1 MKIKFLFLS
10 AFLAFVLG
18 AFSGCAEEK
27 VVNDFEFKEFEEG
40 EQITLQSVM
49 DKQLVLVRQNGGFV
63 ILNDEKKVLMV
74 DIFGTFCAPCKE
86 EAPHLTQLWRKNAD
100 KFTLI
105 GLTHFESVSDDEVR
119 NFANNYGAFYF
130 ISNQKQNERLVKQIL
145 KDINYQNM
153 EQLPFKVVLKNGVY
167 QSVQDFWNKDKRV
180 KFYLGK
186 VPTSL
191 MQEDLKE
198 ILGQKNGTA
207 N

>member
-86 EAPHLTQLWRKNAD
+86 EAPHLTQLWHKNAD

-167 QSVQDFWNKDKRV
+167 QSVQDFWSKGKRV

-191 MQEDLKE
+191 MEEDLKG

>member
-10 AFLAFVLG
+10 ALLILG
-18 AFSGCAEEK
+18 VFSGCSEEK

-49 DKQLVLVRQNGGFV
+49 DKQLVLMRQNGGFV

-167 QSVQDFWNKDKRV
+167 QSVQDFWSKGKKV

-191 MQEDLKE
+191 MEEDLKG

>member
-10 AFLAFVLG
+10 ALLILG
-18 AFSGCAEEK
+18 VFSGCSEEK
-27 VVNDFEFKEFEEG
+27 VVNDFDFKEFEEG

-145 KDINYQNM
+145 KDIKYQNM

-167 QSVQDFWNKDKRV
+167 QSVQDFWNKGEKV

-191 MQEDLKE
+191 MEEDLKG

>member
-10 AFLAFVLG
+10 ALLILG
-18 AFSGCAEEK
+18 VFSGCSEEK

-167 QSVQDFWNKDKRV
+167 QSVQDFWNKGKKV
-180 KFYLGK
+180 NFYLGK

-191 MQEDLKE
+191 MEEDLKG
-198 ILGQKNGTA
+198 ILGQENGTA

>member
-10 AFLAFVLG
+10 ALLILG
-18 AFSGCAEEK
+18 VFSGCSEEK

-74 DIFGTFCAPCKE
+74 DIFGTFCTPCKE
-86 EAPHLTQLWRKNAD
+86 EAPHLTQLWSKNAD

-167 QSVQDFWNKDKRV
+167 QSVQDFWSKGKKV

-191 MQEDLKE
+191 MEEDLKG
-198 ILGQKNGTA
+198 ILDDKA

>member
-10 AFLAFVLG
+10 ALLILG
-18 AFSGCAEEK
+18 VFSGCSEEK

-167 QSVQDFWNKDKRV
+167 QSVQDFWSKGKKVN
-180 KFYLGK
+180 FYLGK

-191 MQEDLKE
+191 MEEDLKG

>member
-74 DIFGTFCAPCKE
+74 DIFGTFCTPCKE

-153 EQLPFKVVLKNGVY
+153 EQLPFKVALKNGVY
-167 QSVQDFWNKDKRV
+167 QSVQDFWSKGKRV

-191 MQEDLKE
+191 MQEDLKG
-198 ILGQKNGTA
+198 ILDDKTN
-207 N
+207 

>member
-10 AFLAFVLG
+10 ALLILG
-18 AFSGCAEEK
+18 VFSGCAEEK

-105 GLTHFESVSDDEVR
+105 GLTHFESVSDDEVQ

-167 QSVQDFWNKDKRV
+167 QSVQDFWSKGKKV

-191 MQEDLKE
+191 MEEDLRG
-198 ILGQKNGTA
+198 ILDDKA

>member
-74 DIFGTFCAPCKE
+74 DIFGTFCTPCKE

-167 QSVQDFWNKDKRV
+167 QSVQDFWSKGKRV

-191 MQEDLKE
+191 MQEDLKG
-198 ILGQKNGTA
+198 ILDDKTN
-207 N
+207 

>member
-10 AFLAFVLG
+10 ALLILGVFL
-18 AFSGCAEEK
+18 GCSEEK
-27 VVNDFEFKEFEEG
+27 IVNDFEFKEFEEG

-167 QSVQDFWNKDKRV
+167 QSVQDFWSKGKRV
-180 KFYLGK
+180 NFYLGK

-191 MQEDLKE
+191 MEEDLRG

>member
-10 AFLAFVLG
+10 ALLILG
-18 AFSGCAEEK
+18 VFSGCSEEK

-167 QSVQDFWNKDKRV
+167 QSVQDFWSKGKKV

-191 MQEDLKE
+191 MEEDLRG
-198 ILGQKNGTA
+198 ILGQENGTA

>member
-1 MKIKFLFLS
+1 MKIKFLLLS
-10 AFLAFVLG
+10 ALLILG
-18 AFSGCAEEK
+18 VFSGCSEEK

-167 QSVQDFWNKDKRV
+167 QSVQDFWSKGKKV

-191 MQEDLKE
+191 MEEDLKG

>member
-10 AFLAFVLG
+10 ALLILG
-18 AFSGCAEEK
+18 VFSGCSEEK
-27 VVNDFEFKEFEEG
+27 VVNDFEFNEFEDG

-167 QSVQDFWNKDKRV
+167 QSVQDFWSKGKKV

-191 MQEDLKE
+191 MEEDLRG
-198 ILGQKNGTA
+198 ILDDKA

>member
-74 DIFGTFCAPCKE
+74 DIFGTFCTPCKGRS
-86 EAPHLTQLWRKNAD
+86 ATPNA
-100 KFTLI
+100 TL
-105 GLTHFESVSDDEVR
+105 
-119 NFANNYGAFYF
+119 A
-130 ISNQKQNERLVKQIL
+130 QKCR
-145 KDINYQNM
+145 
-153 EQLPFKVVLKNGVY
+153 
-167 QSVQDFWNKDKRV
+167 
-180 KFYLGK
+180 
-186 VPTSL
+186 
-191 MQEDLKE
+191 
-198 ILGQKNGTA
+198 
-207 N
+207 

>member
-10 AFLAFVLG
+10 ALLILG

-74 DIFGTFCAPCKE
+74 DIFGTFCTPCKE

-167 QSVQDFWNKDKRV
+167 QSVQDFWSKGKKV

-191 MQEDLKE
+191 MEEDLRG
-198 ILGQKNGTA
+198 ILDDKA

>member
-10 AFLAFVLG
+10 ALLILG
-18 AFSGCAEEK
+18 VFSGCSEEK

-167 QSVQDFWNKDKRV
+167 QSVQDFWSKGKRV

-191 MQEDLKE
+191 MDEDLKG

>member
-1 MKIKFLFLS
+1 MMKIKFLFLS
-10 AFLAFVLG
+10 ALLILG
-18 AFSGCAEEK
+18 VFSGCSEEK

-40 EQITLQSVM
+40 ERITLQSVM

-74 DIFGTFCAPCKE
+74 DIFGTFCTPCKE

-167 QSVQDFWNKDKRV
+167 QSVQDFWSKGKKV

-191 MQEDLKE
+191 MEEDLKG
-198 ILGQKNGTA
+198 ILDDKA

>member
-10 AFLAFVLG
+10 ALLILG
-18 AFSGCAEEK
+18 VFSGCSEEK

-167 QSVQDFWNKDKRV
+167 QSVQDFWSKGKKV

-191 MQEDLKE
+191 MEEDLKG

>member
-10 AFLAFVLG
+10 ALLILG
-18 AFSGCAEEK
+18 VFSGCSEEK

-49 DKQLVLVRQNGGFV
+49 DKQLVLVRQKGGFV

-153 EQLPFKVVLKNGVY
+153 EQLPFKAR
-167 QSVQDFWNKDKRV
+167 FH
-180 KFYLGK
+180 
-186 VPTSL
+186 
-191 MQEDLKE
+191 
-198 ILGQKNGTA
+198 
-207 N
+207 

>member
-10 AFLAFVLG
+10 ALLILG
-18 AFSGCAEEK
+18 VFSGCSEEK

-63 ILNDEKKVLMV
+63 VLNDEKKVLMV

-86 EAPHLTQLWRKNAD
+86 EAPYLTQLWRKNAD

-167 QSVQDFWNKDKRV
+167 QSVQDFWNKGKKV

-191 MQEDLKE
+191 MEEDLRG
-198 ILGQKNGTA
+198 ILGQKNGAA

>member
-10 AFLAFVLG
+10 ALLILG
-18 AFSGCAEEK
+18 VFSGCSEEK

-49 DKQLVLVRQNGGFV
+49 DKQLVLVRQKGGFV

-167 QSVQDFWNKDKRV
+167 QSVQDFWSKGEKV

-191 MQEDLKE
+191 MEEDLRG
-198 ILGQKNGTA
+198 ILDDKA

>member
-167 QSVQDFWNKDKRV
+167 QSVQDFWSKGKRV

-191 MQEDLKE
+191 MQEDLKG
-198 ILGQKNGTA
+198 ILDDKA

>member
-10 AFLAFVLG
+10 ALLILG
-18 AFSGCAEEK
+18 VFSGCSEEK
-27 VVNDFEFKEFEEG
+27 VVNDFDFKEFEEG

-167 QSVQDFWNKDKRV
+167 QSVQDFWSKGKRV

-191 MQEDLKE
+191 MQEDLKG
-198 ILGQKNGTA
+198 ILGQENGTA

>member
-10 AFLAFVLG
+10 ALLILG
-18 AFSGCAEEK
+18 VFSGCSEEK

-130 ISNQKQNERLVKQIL
+130 ISNQKHNERLVKQIL

-167 QSVQDFWNKDKRV
+167 QSVQDFWSKGKKVN
-180 KFYLGK
+180 FYLGK

-191 MQEDLKE
+191 MEEDLKG

>member
-10 AFLAFVLG
+10 ALLILG
-18 AFSGCAEEK
+18 VFSGCSEEK

-167 QSVQDFWNKDKRV
+167 QSVQDFWSKGKKV

-191 MQEDLKE
+191 MEEDLKG
-198 ILGQKNGTA
+198 ILGQENGTA

>member
-10 AFLAFVLG
+10 ALLILG
-18 AFSGCAEEK
+18 VFSGCSEEK

-63 ILNDEKKVLMV
+63 ILNDEKNVLMV

-167 QSVQDFWNKDKRV
+167 QSVQDFWSKGKRV

-191 MQEDLKE
+191 MEEDLRG
-198 ILGQKNGTA
+198 ILDDKA

>member
-10 AFLAFVLG
+10 ALLILG
-18 AFSGCAEEK
+18 VFSGCAEEK
-27 VVNDFEFKEFEEG
+27 VVNDFEFKEFEDG

-105 GLTHFESVSDDEVR
+105 GLTHIESVSDDEVR

-167 QSVQDFWNKDKRV
+167 QSVQDFWSKGKRV

-191 MQEDLKE
+191 MQEDLKG
-198 ILGQKNGTA
+198 ILDDKTN
-207 N
+207 

>member
-10 AFLAFVLG
+10 ALLILG
-18 AFSGCAEEK
+18 VFSGCSEEK

-49 DKQLVLVRQNGGFV
+49 DKQLVLMRQNGGFV

-130 ISNQKQNERLVKQIL
+130 ISNQKHNERLVKQIL

-167 QSVQDFWNKDKRV
+167 QSVQDFWSKGKKVN
-180 KFYLGK
+180 FYLGK

-191 MQEDLKE
+191 MEEDLRG

>member
-10 AFLAFVLG
+10 ALLILG
-18 AFSGCAEEK
+18 VFSGCSEEK

-167 QSVQDFWNKDKRV
+167 QSVQDFWNKGKKV

-191 MQEDLKE
+191 MEEDLKG

>member
-10 AFLAFVLG
+10 ALLILGVFL
-18 AFSGCAEEK
+18 GCSEEK

-49 DKQLVLVRQNGGFV
+49 DKQLVLVRQKGGFV

-167 QSVQDFWNKDKRV
+167 QSVQDFWSKGKKVN
-180 KFYLGK
+180 FYLGK

-191 MQEDLKE
+191 MEEDLRG
-198 ILGQKNGTA
+198 ILDDKA

>member
-10 AFLAFVLG
+10 ALLILS

-167 QSVQDFWNKDKRV
+167 QSVQDFWSKGKRV

-191 MQEDLKE
+191 MQEDLKG
-198 ILGQKNGTA
+198 ILDDKA

>member
-10 AFLAFVLG
+10 ALLILG
-18 AFSGCAEEK
+18 VFSGCAEEK

-153 EQLPFKVVLKNGVY
+153 EQLPFKVVLKNSVY
-167 QSVQDFWNKDKRV
+167 QSVQDFWSKGKRV

-191 MQEDLKE
+191 MEEDLKG
-198 ILGQKNGTA
+198 ILGQENGTA

>member
-1 MKIKFLFLS
+1 MMKIKFLFLS
-10 AFLAFVLG
+10 ALLILG
-18 AFSGCAEEK
+18 VFSGCSEEK

-167 QSVQDFWNKDKRV
+167 QSVQDFWSKGKKVN
-180 KFYLGK
+180 FYLGK

-191 MQEDLKE
+191 MEEDLRG
-198 ILGQKNGTA
+198 ILDDKA

>member
-167 QSVQDFWNKDKRV
+167 QSVQDFWSKGKKV

-191 MQEDLKE
+191 MEEDLRG
-198 ILGQKNGTA
+198 ILDDKA

>member
-10 AFLAFVLG
+10 SLLILG
-18 AFSGCAEEK
+18 VFSGCSEEK

-167 QSVQDFWNKDKRV
+167 QSVQDFWSKGEKV

-191 MQEDLKE
+191 MEEDLKG
-198 ILGQKNGTA
+198 ILDDKTN
-207 N
+207 

>member
-10 AFLAFVLG
+10 ALLILG
-18 AFSGCAEEK
+18 VFSGCSEEK

-40 EQITLQSVM
+40 DQITLQSVM

-100 KFTLI
+100 KFALI

-130 ISNQKQNERLVKQIL
+130 ISNQKHNERLVKQIL

-167 QSVQDFWNKDKRV
+167 QSVQDFWSKGKKV

-191 MQEDLKE
+191 MEEDLKG

>member
-10 AFLAFVLG
+10 AFLAFVLS
-18 AFSGCAEEK
+18 AFSGCSEEK

-49 DKQLVLVRQNGGFV
+49 DKQFVLVRQNGGFV

-167 QSVQDFWNKDKRV
+167 QSVQDFWSKGKRV
-180 KFYLGK
+180 NFYLGK

-191 MQEDLKE
+191 MEEDLRG
-198 ILGQKNGTA
+198 ILDDKA

>member
-10 AFLAFVLG
+10 ALLILG
-18 AFSGCAEEK
+18 VFSGCSEEK

-63 ILNDEKKVLMV
+63 ILNDEKKALMV

-167 QSVQDFWNKDKRV
+167 QSVQDFWSKGKKV

-191 MQEDLKE
+191 MEEDLKG
-198 ILGQKNGTA
+198 ILGQENGAA

>member
-10 AFLAFVLG
+10 ALLILG
-18 AFSGCAEEK
+18 VFSGCSEEK

-74 DIFGTFCAPCKE
+74 DIFGTFCTPCKE

-167 QSVQDFWNKDKRV
+167 QSVQDFWSKGKKV

-191 MQEDLKE
+191 MEEDLKG

>member
-74 DIFGTFCAPCKE
+74 DIFGTFCTPCKE

-167 QSVQDFWNKDKRV
+167 QSVQDFWSKGKRV

-191 MQEDLKE
+191 MEEDLRG
-198 ILGQKNGTA
+198 ILDDKA